1 MSRLSPWR
9 MAGNDSANPGMM
21 GEGVLA
27 NAEIC
32 MRATSACPMPPG
44 GLPQRVVEESCLRL
58 LRLHFSRPQTN
69 RRKSLYR
76 SRQCLR
82 DPRAQ
87 VILFLENVASM
98 DSQAPLDW
106 EWGAHD
112 DEDALRGWLSAAPRP
127 GIGHER
133 LANASLRIRAVF
145 PQVLRRRLQQPYN
158 SCPTL
163 RFPAFG
169 LERSIHFVGVIG
181 STVLQVWRQCRNGLS
196 HCDLALPQG
205 WGGGL
210 MMMLILWLT
219 PSRSGKIFF
228 LILRS
233 ANDMLFDP
241 SRRQYDPAFLACM
254 TNLLRWP
261 DRSQVRP
268 RDAEHPDEWFAS
280 DIL

>member
-1 MSRLSPWR
+1 MDFLIVIWRYRRSP
-9 MAGNDSANPGMM
+9 
-21 GEGVLA
+21 
-27 NAEIC
+27 
-32 MRATSACPMPPG
+32 
-44 GLPQRVVEESCLRL
+44 VV
-58 LRLHFSRPQTN
+58 
-69 RRKSLYR
+69 
-76 SRQCLR
+76 
-82 DPRAQ
+82 
-87 VILFLENVASM
+87 
-98 DSQAPLDW
+98 
-106 EWGAHD
+106 
-112 DEDALRGWLSAAPRP
+112 
-127 GIGHER
+127 
-133 LANASLRIRAVF
+133 RIF
-145 PQVLRRRLQQPYN
+145 C
-158 SCPTL
+158 S
-163 RFPAFG
+163 G
-169 LERSIHFVGVIG
+169 
-181 STVLQVWRQCRNGLS
+181 
-196 HCDLALPQG
+196 QG

>member
-69 RRKSLYR
+69 RRKSVLGGDDR
-76 SRQCLR
+76 APFHILGFFSSSTDDVWCSIAVSRQCLR

-112 DEDALRGWLSAAPRP
+112 DEDGFRLLQDPALVMKGL
-127 GIGHER
+127 
-133 LANASLRIRAVF
+133 
-145 PQVLRRRLQQPYN
+145 
-158 SCPTL
+158 PTL
-163 RFPAFG
+163 P
-169 LERSIHFVGVIG
+169 
-181 STVLQVWRQCRNGLS
+181 
-196 HCDLALPQG
+196 
-205 WGGGL
+205 
-210 MMMLILWLT
+210 
-219 PSRSGKIFF
+219 
-228 LILRS
+228 
-233 ANDMLFDP
+233 
-241 SRRQYDPAFLACM
+241 
-254 TNLLRWP
+254 
-261 DRSQVRP
+261 
-268 RDAEHPDEWFAS
+268 
-280 DIL
+280 